1 MVSRKPGGE
10 ARAHHRCAR
19 RRSPDLVARP
29 TVGLPRRG
37 VACRALGPG
46 DLRSDVYGATDGFK
60 LYFNTWTSGGSVNDG
75 RIFLEEGNGEDG
87 TAAVTDVDAL
97 VMGEWNQVVTT
108 VDLDGTEGV
117 MTYVNGFKL
126 VDAGPVI
133 ADMNTN
139 LPWTIGAMPAR
150 DGVRADWIWMGGID
164 DVQIYDGILTDE
176 EAEWLFNNPGFA
188 IGDEVDRPVLLG
200 DVNLDKVVN
209 GLDVD
214 PFVDVL
220 LNGPFQ
226 DEADMN
232 EDGVVNGL
240 DVDPFVAAVVGGG
253 VAAVP
258 EPSTLVL
265 ALGFVLLGAGMFRRG
280 RA

>member
-1 MVSRKPGGE
+1 
-10 ARAHHRCAR
+10 
-19 RRSPDLVARP
+19 
-29 TVGLPRRG
+29 
-37 VACRALGPG
+37 
-46 DLRSDVYGATDGFK
+46 VYGATDGFK

-97 VMGEWNQVVTT
+97 VMGEWNQVVTI

-117 MTYVNGFKL
+117 MAYVNGFKL

-164 DVQIYDGILTDE
+164 DVQIYDGLLTNE
-176 EAEWLFNNPGFA
+176 EAQWLFDNPGGA
-188 IGDEVDRPVLLG
+188 SGIDPPTTLLG
-200 DVNLDKVVN
+200 DVNYD
-209 GLDVD
+209 
-214 PFVDVL
+214 
-220 LNGPFQ
+220 
-226 DEADMN
+226 N
-232 EDGVVNGL
+232 EVNGL

-253 VAAVP
+253 AQQIP
-258 EPSTLVL
+258 EPSTFLLCLVS
-265 ALGFVLLGAGMFRRG
+265 LGVVGAWRKWGG
-280 RA
+280 